1 MSEPRAF
8 VEVDLTA
15 ITANIRHL
23 SRGIDANIL
32 AVVKADA
39 YGHGLIEVARTA
51 IQAGASWLGTALLE
65 EAFALRDASLTAPIL
80 AWLTPP
86 GEDFD
91 RALKEKIDLSVS
103 SLALLEEILAAGKRT
118 GITPRVH
125 IEVDTGMTRG
135 GFLEEWDPFLVR
147 VREVKSELHIV
158 GFWTHFARAD
168 EPDSDF
174 TEQQLILFNV
184 LLNALQSEEIFP
196 EIVHAANSAG
206 AIAHPGS
213 HKQMVRLGIAMYGLS
228 PDVSTMGDS
237 AKLGLKP
244 AMSIKAKLVNV
255 KRVPALSRVGYGG
268 TGVTDRDTQLGIVC
282 MGYSDGLPRRAD
294 ATAGVSYNGELA
306 RLIGRVSMDQCVV
319 DLGADSAA
327 RAGDY
332 VTIIGEDGFSA
343 DDWASAAGTINYE
356 ITTRIAS
363 RLPRIYH
370 R

>member
-1 MSEPRAF
+1 MSEHRAY
-8 VEVDLTA
+8 VEIDLTA
-15 ITANIRHL
+15 VEENIRTIA
-23 SRGIDANIL
+23 SNTDAQIL

-39 YGHGLIEVARTA
+39 YGHGLVEVARTA
-51 IQAGASWLGTALLE
+51 LASGATWLGTALLE
-65 EAFALRDASLTAPIL
+65 EALQLRAVGLSGSIL

-86 GEDFD
+86 GDDFD
-91 RALKEKIDLSVS
+91 EALREKIDISIS
-103 SLALLEEILAAGKRT
+103 SLAILEEILAAGERT

-135 GFLEEWDPFLVR
+135 GFLEEWDPFLLR
-147 VREVKSELHIV
+147 LQEVKDSLHIV

-174 TEQQLILFNV
+174 TDQQLILFNV
-184 LLNALQSEEIFP
+184 LLNSLQSQGIYP
-196 EIVHAANSAG
+196 EIIHAANSAG

-213 HKQMVRLGIAMYGLS
+213 HKQMIRLGIAMYGLS
-228 PDVSTMGDS
+228 PDVGHMGGPE
-237 AKLGLKP
+237 KLGLRP

-255 KRVPALSRVGYGG
+255 KSVPALSRVGYGG
-268 TGVTDRDTQLGIVC
+268 MGVTDMDTKLGIVC

-294 ATAGVSYNGELA
+294 ATAGVSYKGELA

-319 DLGADSAA
+319 DLGPDSTAL
-327 RAGDY
+327 AGEY
-332 VTIIGEDGFSA
+332 VTVIGEDGFSA

>member
-1 MSEPRAF
+1 MSEPRAY
-8 VEVDLTA
+8 VEVDLRA
-15 ITANIRHL
+15 IASNIRKVQ
-23 SRGIDANIL
+23 SESDAQIL

-39 YGHGLIEVARTA
+39 YGHGLLEVSRTA
-51 IQAGASWLGTALLE
+51 LQSGATWLGTALLE
-65 EAFALRDASLTAPIL
+65 EAFALRAAGVTAPVL

-91 RALKEKIDLSVS
+91 SALRERIDLSIS
-103 SLALLEEILAAGKRT
+103 SLAILEEILAAGERT

-135 GFLEEWDPFLVR
+135 GFLEEWDPFLLR
-147 VREVKSELHIV
+147 LREVKDALHIV

-174 TEQQLILFNV
+174 TDQQLILFNV
-184 LLNALQSEEIFP
+184 LLNALQSEGIFP
-196 EIVHAANSAG
+196 EIIHAANSAG
-206 AIAHPGS
+206 ALAHKGS
-213 HKQMVRLGIAMYGLS
+213 HKQMLRLGIAMYGLS
-228 PDVSTMGDS
+228 PDITTMGS
-237 AKLGLKP
+237 SEQLGLTP

-255 KRVPALSRVGYGG
+255 KSVPALSRVGYGG
-268 TGVTDRDTQLGIVC
+268 AGVTDRDTKIGIVC

-294 ATAGVSYNGELA
+294 STAGVSYRGELA
-306 RLIGRVSMDQCVV
+306 RLVGRISMDQCVV
-319 DLGADSAA
+319 DLGLDTQAL
-327 RAGDY
+327 AGEY
-332 VTIIGEDGFSA
+332 VTVIGSDGFSA

-363 RLPRIYH
+363 RLPRIYK

>member
-1 MSEPRAF
+1 VSTPRAY

-15 ITANIRHL
+15 IASNIAHFK
-23 SRGIDANIL
+23 SEIDAEIL

-39 YGHGLIEVARTA
+39 YGHGLVEVSRTA
-51 IQAGASWLGTALLE
+51 LASGATWLGTALLE
-65 EAFALRDASLTAPIL
+65 EALLLREAGITAPVL

-91 RALKEKIDLSVS
+91 MALQRNIDLSIS
-103 SLALLEEILAAGKRT
+103 SLALLDEVLSAGART
-118 GITPRVH
+118 GIKPRIH

-135 GFLEEWDPFLVR
+135 GFLEEWDQFLLR
-147 VREVKSELHIV
+147 LRDVKDDLHVV
-158 GFWTHFARAD
+158 GYWTHFARAD

-184 LLNALQSEEIFP
+184 LLNALQSEGTFP

-206 AIAHPGS
+206 AIAHLRS
-213 HKQMVRLGIAMYGLS
+213 HKQMIRLGIAMYGLS
-228 PDVSTMGDS
+228 PDISTMGS
-237 AKLGLKP
+237 SEKLGLRP

-268 TGVTDRDTQLGIVC
+268 TGVTDTDTQLGIVC

-294 ATAGVSYNGELA
+294 STAGVSYNGDLA

-319 DLGADSAA
+319 DLGADSTA

-332 VTIIGEDGFSA
+332 VTVIGEDGFSA
-343 DDWASAAGTINYE
+343 DDWATAAGTINYE
-356 ITTRIAS
+356 ITTRIAT

>member
-1 MSEPRAF
+1 MSELRAY
-8 VEVDLTA
+8 VEVDLRA
-15 ITANIRHL
+15 IASNIRKIA
-23 SRGIDANIL
+23 SASDAQIL

-51 IQAGASWLGTALLE
+51 VDSGASWLGTALLE
-65 EAFALRDASLTAPIL
+65 EAFALRAAGISAPVL

-91 RALKEKIDLSVS
+91 SALRERIDLSIS
-103 SLALLEEILAAGKRT
+103 SLAILEEILAAGERT

-135 GFLEEWDPFLVR
+135 GFLDEWDPFLIR
-147 VREVKSELHIV
+147 LREVKDSLHVV

-174 TEQQLILFNV
+174 TDQQLILFNV
-184 LLNALQSEEIFP
+184 LLNALQSEGIFP
-196 EIVHAANSAG
+196 EIIHTANSAG
-206 AIAHPGS
+206 ALVHPSS
-213 HKQMVRLGIAMYGLS
+213 HKQMLRLGIAMYGLS
-228 PDVSTMGDS
+228 PDITTLGSSEV
-237 AKLGLKP
+237 LGLTP

-255 KRVPALSRVGYGG
+255 KSVPALSRVGYGG
-268 TGVTDRDTQLGIVC
+268 AGVTDRDTKLGIVC

-294 ATAGVSYNGELA
+294 STAGVSYLGELA
-306 RLIGRVSMDQCVV
+306 RLVGRISMDQCVV
-319 DLGADSAA
+319 DLGPETQAL
-327 RAGDY
+327 AGEY
-332 VTIIGEDGFSA
+332 VTVIGADGFSA

-363 RLPRIYH
+363 RLPRIYL